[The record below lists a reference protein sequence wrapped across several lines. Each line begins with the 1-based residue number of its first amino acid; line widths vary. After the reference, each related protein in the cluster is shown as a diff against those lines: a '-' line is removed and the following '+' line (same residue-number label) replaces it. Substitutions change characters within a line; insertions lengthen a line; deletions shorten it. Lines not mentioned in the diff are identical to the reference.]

1 MFNTRS
7 YINRNVYAT
16 RYRILERWFPLT
28 PICPALLSFS
38 LFLSPSF
45 SLALP
50 QRIILRTFPFT
61 LSLVTCVTCART
73 RLTYIHEET
82 SIIIDSKSR
91 LKHRNA
97 VACLYKIPK
106 NTIPYHGLCYW
117 MTLVTVRW
125 LFVGSF
131 SFRFS
136 FSSSML
142 DTSSR
147 EKFHPRQNAPI
158 R

>member
-1 MFNTRS
+1 MYTQRDTEFWKNDF
-7 YINRNVYAT
+7 
-16 RYRILERWFPLT
+16 RWT
-28 PICPALLSFS
+28 SICPALLSFS
-38 LFLSPSF
+38 LCLSSSF

-125 LFVGSF
+125 LFVGLF
-131 SFRFS
+131 SFRFLFS
-136 FSSSML
+136 FPSSML